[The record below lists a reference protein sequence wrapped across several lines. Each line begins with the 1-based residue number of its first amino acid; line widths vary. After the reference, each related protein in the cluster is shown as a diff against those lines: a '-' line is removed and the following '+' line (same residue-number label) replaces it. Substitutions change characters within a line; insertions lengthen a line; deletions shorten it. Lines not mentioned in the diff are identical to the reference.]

1 MFVEDQQ
8 IDAFF
13 RSQGFTFRII
23 EDLFERHNINR
34 QEEHSIRIRLSEP
47 EFGGQDCVTDIDP
60 RRPLPRAVK
69 CPDALRKSS
78 NGSKIVIKEHSNNA
92 QVRDASANR
101 GVATG

>member
-34 QEEHSIRIRLSEP
+34 QEEYSVRIRLSERLT
-47 EFGGQDCVTDIDP
+47 V
-60 RRPLPRAVK
+60 
-69 CPDALRKSS
+69 
-78 NGSKIVIKEHSNNA
+78 
-92 QVRDASANR
+92 
-101 GVATG
+101 